1 MSDLKRWAKK
11 MNESRIK
18 ELVEELDRTIPKEG
32 AVISF
37 RQYGGGPDESKI
49 VGSRVGLLRAGVE
62 LLRAGVGP
70 AGERKGEKDLTAL
83 RTITHAKSEF
93 QFDYF
98 EEKQLPE
105 DRAYEIKNARTAKLI
120 GIGLLCVVLLMIG
133 FAVYGVARLFY

>member
-1 MSDLKRWAKK
+1 MD
-11 MNESRIK
+11 ESRIK

-32 AVISF
+32 AVVSF

-49 VGSRVGLLRAGVE
+49 VGSRIGLLRAGVE

-70 AGERKGEKDLTAL
+70 AGEKKETKGLTAL
-83 RTITHAKSEF
+83 RAITHAESEF

-120 GIGLLCVVLLMIG
+120 AIGLLCIVLLTIG
-133 FAVYGVARLFY
+133 FAVYGVTRLFF

>member
-1 MSDLKRWAKK
+1 MDD
-11 MNESRIK
+11 SRIK
-18 ELVEELDRTIPKEG
+18 ELVDELDRAVPKEG

-70 AGERKGEKDLTAL
+70 AGEEERGLTAL
-83 RTITHAKSEF
+83 RAITHAESEI

-98 EEKQLPE
+98 EEMSLPE
-105 DRAYEIKNARTAKLI
+105 DRLRDTKNSHIPALVGVGLM
-120 GIGLLCVVLLMIG
+120 GIVLLTIG